1 MANYCTFS
9 DVEKK
14 IQLMPFTATSNPNQ
28 TDVTSFCTDI
38 TAMMDARF
46 RAVGIATQITDADL
60 LAVVKPIATDG
71 AGAMTYRSVGNIEDA
86 AACQTLFDNAMKG
99 IEKNPLILSPSVSEK
114 DSSPGGQT
122 GVTQPFKRNVKEW

>member
-1 MANYCTFS
+1 MANYCTYT

-14 IQLMPFTATSNPNQ
+14 IQLMPFEVTSDPSQ
-28 TDVTSFCTDI
+28 ADVTSFCADI
-38 TAMMDARF
+38 TALMDARF
-46 RAVGIATQITDADL
+46 RAVGISTQITDADL

-71 AGAMTYRSVGNIEDA
+71 VGAMVYRSVGNIEDA

-114 DSSPGGQT
+114 DSSPGGLT
-122 GVTQPFKRNVKEW
+122 NVTQPFKRNTKEW